1 LRVKKKKWDNDYSRV
16 IRGYDIINT
25 GRMIN
30 GGILTCNGT
39 KCSASQ
45 DQPRKRRRKAIRMEL
60 DAAILARF
68 EKTEKIPWWE
78 DRTSHGRCIDVM
90 KYSARE
96 ARMTVAEKVKMAVN
110 GCKWLIKAPGAP
122 LDADRFAT

>member
-1 LRVKKKKWDNDYSRV
+1 LRVKKKKWDDDYSRV

-30 GGILTCNGT
+30 GGILTSNCT

-60 DAAILARF
+60 DDAIKR
-68 EKTEKIPWWE
+68 
-78 DRTSHGRCIDVM
+78 
-90 KYSARE
+90 
-96 ARMTVAEKVKMAVN
+96 
-110 GCKWLIKAPGAP
+110 IK
-122 LDADRFAT
+122 